1 MCARPPASSPGLGR
15 RGCSDLPAW
24 MLSGRVP
31 GGNKP
36 RVTPSLSWAL
46 SGRVTGGYRRHC
58 VLIRLRQAALCAATG
73 GTVCGYRRHCVRLQA
88 HAGPASPRG
97 GMGGGGF
104 KNAEGRFK
112 NLKQRG
118 VSRTPLKPAQ
128 GACLHADPAGPA
140 ADPVDLQASP
150 AAWGYS
156 RASTRAPLLARLFS
170 RASSRA
176 PLLACLSSRASS
188 RVPLLACRLEA
199 RACSL
204 GLLAAPPRLQAG
216 SSSRLEACLARACSL
231 GLLAA

>member
-1 MCARPPASSPGLGR
+1 MVSARPPASSPGLGR

-24 MLSGRVP
+24 ALSGRVP

-58 VLIRLRQAALCAATG
+58 VLLRLRQAALCAATG

-118 VSRTPLKPAQ
+118 VSRKHSSRLKARACTSAQPARLLTLLTCRLRLQ
-128 GACLHADPAGPA
+128 PA
-140 ADPVDLQASP
+140 A
-150 AAWGYS
+150 
-156 RASTRAPLLARLFS
+156 T
-170 RASSRA
+170 
-176 PLLACLSSRASS
+176 
-188 RVPLLACRLEA
+188 RVPLLACLFS
-199 RACSL
+199 RAS
-204 GLLAAPPRLQAG
+204 PRVPG
-216 SSSRLEACLARACSL
+216 ACLQPGGTRRLASRKRRRHPAR
-231 GLLAA
+231 